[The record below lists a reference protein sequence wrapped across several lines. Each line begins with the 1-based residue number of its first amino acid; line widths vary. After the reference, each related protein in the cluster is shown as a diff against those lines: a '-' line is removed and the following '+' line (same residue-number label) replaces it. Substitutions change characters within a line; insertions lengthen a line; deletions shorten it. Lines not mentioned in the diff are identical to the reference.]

1 MGFGQ
6 RQKAAFACERLEKLY
21 SFSTQFEPESYLP
34 VVIAKKRSPSNFVLL
49 RGACLANVATT
60 CVQSDAQS
68 AITIPHREYV
78 SNYSNSYELQ
88 NIWDLI
94 RLWYRLSPYRIEIDL
109 LQP

>member
-34 VVIAKKRSPSNFVLL
+34 VVIAKKRSLSNFVLL

-78 SNYSNSYELQ
+78 SNY
-88 NIWDLI
+88 
-94 RLWYRLSPYRIEIDL
+94 
-109 LQP
+109 